1 MRDKTIKVLAA
12 LLFWLA
18 VWAFAA
24 WRVNAEFLLPGPV
37 KMAETLAAL
46 GGTAAFWQT
55 IFASLARIFAG
66 MLLGTL
72 LGTLLAVLTTA
83 WRWAD
88 AILSPAIRVIRAVPV
103 ASFSLLVLL
112 WVYTDRVPAVVS
124 ALMVLPVVWGNV
136 SQGIRETDPLLL
148 EAAKVY
154 RFGRWKTGK
163 LVYLPSVLPY
173 FASGCHTALGLA
185 WKAGVA
191 AEVLCIPK
199 KAIGTQVYYSKYYLE
214 TPELFAWTLVVLAL
228 SFLMEQG
235 LSALLSHGKG
245 GDKT

>member
-1 MRDKTIKVLAA
+1 MRDKTIRVLAA

-24 WRVNAEFLLPGPV
+24 WRVNAEFLLPGPRKV
-37 KMAETLAAL
+37 AETLAAL
-46 GGTAAFWQT
+46 GATASFWQT
-55 IFASLARIFAG
+55 ILASLLRIFAG

-72 LGTLLAVLTTA
+72 LGALLAVLTTA
-83 WRWAD
+83 WDWAD
-88 AILSPAIRVIRAVPV
+88 AILTPAIRVIRAIPV

-112 WVYTDRVPAVVS
+112 WVYTNRVPVVVS

-136 SQGIRETDPLLL
+136 SQGIRQTDPLLL

-154 RFGRWKTGK
+154 RFGRWKTVK
-163 LVYLPSVLPY
+163 LVYIPSVLPY

-199 KAIGTQVYYSKYYLE
+199 QAIGTQVYYSKYYLE

-228 SFLMEQG
+228 SFLMERG
-235 LSALLSHGKG
+235 LAALLLRLKG
-245 GDKT
+245 GDKG